1 MVTNTTTKAIRLE
14 SGRIVVEKPIACDVP
29 NVTIAQVDAIDG
41 HELSTEEWEAYCA
54 YVVRSKQKP
63 PFPR

>member
-1 MVTNTTTKAIRLE
+1 MRTTTTKAIRLE
-14 SGRIVVEKPIACDVP
+14 SGRIVVERPLPCDEP

-41 HELSTEEWEAYCA
+41 KELTGDEWEQYCA
-54 YVVRSKQKP
+54 HVVESKRKP